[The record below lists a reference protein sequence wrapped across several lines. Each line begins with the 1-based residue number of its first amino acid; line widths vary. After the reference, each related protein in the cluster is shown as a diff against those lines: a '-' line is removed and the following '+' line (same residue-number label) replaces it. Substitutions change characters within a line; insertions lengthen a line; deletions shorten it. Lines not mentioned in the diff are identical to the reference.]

1 MPAELLQIAPILLV
15 HNMQENLD
23 YWTEKVGFEAET
35 FGDPIHTAFVWRGA
49 ARIMLQKAPPNAS
62 LTPNWKLAE
71 KTSNLFIWVDDA
83 KTLFEEIKIRGAEVD
98 WGLYTAPWGGLEF
111 GIQDPQGH
119 DIAFG
124 QILQQQSKEEKT

>member
-1 MPAELLQIAPILLV
+1 MAANLLQIAPILLV
-15 HNMQENLD
+15 HDMKSNID
-23 YWTEKVGFEAET
+23 YWVEKVGFEYET
-35 FGDPIHTAFVWRGA
+35 YGEPIHTAFVWRGS
-49 ARIMLQKAPPNAS
+49 ARIMLQIAPPDAP

-83 KTLFEEIKIRGAEVD
+83 KALFEEVKTRGAEID

-124 QILQQQSKEEKT
+124 QILKQTDKKEKA